1 MSDKKVQLNEEELKN
16 VSGGSWA
23 DVVEWFKKK
32 YEELQKKHNTFK

>member
-1 MSDKKVQLNEEELKN
+1 MSDKKEQLNEKELEN

-32 YEELQKKHNTFK
+32 YEEIQKRKQTFK